1 MWNELVL
8 IRIHSLLGSVK
19 REWSTTSWLF
29 DLAFAFGLRYRYSVL
44 FQQEYNFFLSHD
56 LFSLSLSLS
65 YIAWYWTLDIEPLI
79 LSLDIDPWYWTLIL
93 TLIIEPW
100 LEPLIMTW
108 PLVHDIE
115 PWTLDPSVFY
125 PGATCC
131 GVATTIAL
139 MHQCY
144 VL

>member
-44 FQQEYNFFLSHD
+44 FQQEYNLLLSWP
-56 LFSLSLSLS
+56 FSLF
-65 YIAWYWTLDIEPLI
+65 YITYYWTLDIEPLI
-79 LSLDIDPWYWTLIL
+79 LTLDIDLDIDLDIEPLILNPCYWTLTWTLDHDLTTCTWYWTL
-93 TLIIEPW
+93 
-100 LEPLIMTW
+100 
-108 PLVHDIE
+108 
-115 PWTLDPSVFY
+115 TLDPSVFY

>member
-8 IRIHSLLGSVK
+8 IRIPFSSRFGEAGVIHFSLDCLV
-19 REWSTTSWLF
+19 TL
-29 DLAFAFGLRYRYSVL
+29 LCVGLRYRYSVL
-44 FQQEYNFFLSHD
+44 FQQEYNLLLSWP
-56 LFSLSLSLS
+56 FSLF
-65 YIAWYWTLDIEPLI
+65 YITYYWTLDIEPLI
-79 LSLDIDPWYWTLIL
+79 LTLDIDLDIDLDIEPLILNPCYWTLTWTLDHDLTTCTWYWTL
-93 TLIIEPW
+93 
-100 LEPLIMTW
+100 
-108 PLVHDIE
+108 
-115 PWTLDPSVFY
+115 TLDPSVFY